1 MTELL
6 WNLDQDLGTIRDEF
20 PILDRCV
27 YLINNSLG
35 AVPRGAR
42 ADLERFYS
50 LWAEEGVTA
59 WSEEWWHLARKV
71 GDRVA
76 GVIGAGQ
83 DEVTMMPNAT
93 IGHWVALS
101 TQFLERDKGKN
112 KIVATDQ
119 DFPSSLY
126 AVAGI
131 ARFMGWELDI
141 VPSRDQRG
149 IDVAS
154 ILERIDHK
162 TLFVTTS
169 HVYFKS
175 ACIQD
180 IARISDRAKEAGAL
194 TVIDGYHAPGV
205 IPVDVRELD
214 VDFYIGGCLKWLCG
228 GPGNSFLYVR
238 RELASRLQPQLTGWF
253 AHNRPF
259 AFSTEMEYTQGS
271 YRFMSGT
278 SPIPSLYTAL
288 AGLEAI
294 NRVGLPQIRRK
305 SLALTQRLIRGAKE
319 KGYGVFTPEEEERR
333 GGAVSIHMPHACS
346 VRTALEKRG
355 IRVDFRKGK
364 GREPDVIR
372 VGPHFYNSEEEIDAF
387 FHAVDEIY
395 ATKEYEQYPEKLDEV
410 T

>member
-1 MTELL
+1 MMNDL
-6 WNLDQDLGTIRDEF
+6 WDLDRDLESIRKEF
-20 PILDRCV
+20 PILGGCV

-35 AVPRGAR
+35 AVPRGAQE
-42 ADLERFYS
+42 DLERFYR
-50 LWAEEGVTA
+50 LWAEKGVTA
-59 WSEEWWHLARKV
+59 WSEEWWDLAREV

-83 DEVTMMPNAT
+83 DEVAMIPNAT

-101 TQFLERDKGKN
+101 TKFLERDKEKN
-112 KIVATDQ
+112 KIISTDQ

-126 AVAGI
+126 AVSGI
-131 ARFMGWELDI
+131 ARFMGWELDV
-141 VPSRDQRG
+141 VPSGDQCG
-149 IDVAS
+149 VDAAS
-154 ILERIDHK
+154 ILERIDK
-162 TLFVTTS
+162 RTVFVTTS

-175 ACIQD
+175 AYIQD
-180 IARISDRAKEAGAL
+180 IARITARARDAGAL

-228 GPGNSFLYVR
+228 GPGNSFLYVKK
-238 RELASRLQPQLTGWF
+238 ELASRLQPQLTGWF
-253 AHNRPF
+253 AHRSPF
-259 AFSTEMEYTQGS
+259 SFSTEMEYTQGS

-305 SLALTQRLIRGAKE
+305 SLILTQRLIDGAKE
-319 KGYGVFTPEEEERR
+319 KGYRVFTPEEEERR
-333 GGAVSIHMPHACS
+333 AGAVSIHLPHAYS
-346 VRTALEKRG
+346 VRAALEKRD
-355 IRVDFRKGK
+355 IKVDFRKGK
-364 GREPDVIR
+364 GEEPDVIR
-372 VGPHFYNSEEEIDAF
+372 VGPHFYNSEAEIDAF
-387 FHAVDEIY
+387 FQAVDEIY
-395 ATKEYEQYPEKLDEV
+395 AREEYKHYPENLDEV